1 MSQCPRSLCIQA
13 RIAKENNTPTGP
25 PDAPENSEEGSA
37 VDFMQHIPSPIPGA
51 PPATGQVQSPITQS
65 SGPLSAITI
74 SSSGPPSVPAP
85 GLPTITTSG
94 PPSDALPSTSGGQ
107 KCPAPYDF
115 MDQIP
120 ASQRVTHNLPV
131 QQVQPRVDMDEGSDD
146 TTADN
151 SIPDSEEDLIQVW
164 GVPTSTTDAD
174 SAGPSVSIF
183 TTDADSAGPSVRFTL
198 PEGGSTA
205 HVPRAHDAI
214 LREPPLHLPRRPGP
228 LCSIPT
234 NLLPIPSGAPE
245 FNAALDAQ
253 AEVLHTLLMDLKDIK
268 SELHKLTER
277 LMRDFLIVETLIEN
291 MYRRP

>member
-1 MSQCPRSLCIQA
+1 MSQRPRSLRIQA
-13 RIAKENNTPTGP
+13 HTAKENNTPTGL

-37 VDFMQHIPSPIPGA
+37 IDFMQHIPSPIPGA

-74 SSSGPPSVPAP
+74 SSSSPPSVPAP

-94 PPSDALPSTSGGQ
+94 PPSDEPPSTSGGQ
-107 KCPAPYDF
+107 KHPAPYDF

-120 ASQRVTHNLPV
+120 ASQQVACNLPV
-131 QQVQPRVDMDEGSDD
+131 QQVKPRADMDEGSDD

-151 SIPDSEEDLIQVW
+151 SVPDSEEDLIQVR
-164 GVPTSTTDAD
+164 GVPTS
-174 SAGPSVSIF
+174 

-205 HVPRAHDAI
+205 HVPPAHDAI
-214 LREPPLHLPRRPGP
+214 LREPPLHPPRRPGP
-228 LCSIPT
+228 LRSIPT
-234 NLLPIPSGAPE
+234 NLLPILSGAPE

-253 AEVLHTLLMDLKDIK
+253 AEVLRTLLMDLKDIK

>member
-1 MSQCPRSLCIQA
+1 MSQCPWSLHIQA
-13 RIAKENNTPTGP
+13 CTAKENNTPTGLP
-25 PDAPENSEEGSA
+25 EAPENSEEGSA
-37 VDFMQHIPSPIPGA
+37 INFMQHIPSPIPRA

-74 SSSGPPSVPAP
+74 SSSSLPSVPAP
-85 GLPTITTSG
+85 GLPTITMSD
-94 PPSDALPSTSGGQ
+94 PPSDVPPSASGGQ

-120 ASQRVTHNLPV
+120 ASQWVARNLPV
-131 QQVQPRVDMDEGSDD
+131 QHVQPRADVDEGSDD
-146 TTADN
+146 TTADD
-151 SIPDSEEDLIQVW
+151 SVPDSEEDLIRVW
-164 GVPTSTTDAD
+164 GIPTSTTDAD
-174 SAGPSVSIF
+174 SAGPSVH
-183 TTDADSAGPSVRFTL
+183 FTL

-205 HVPRAHDAI
+205 HVPPAHDAI
-214 LREPPLHLPRRPGP
+214 LRELLLHLLRRPGP
-228 LCSIPT
+228 LRSIPT
-234 NLLPIPSGAPE
+234 NLLPIPLGAPE

-268 SELHKLTER
+268 SELHKPTER